1 MIGCLAVCYHMINV
15 IWTKNTLDLCISR
28 SIRQLEIDTGKPKKN
43 GSNNHTMPIKMG
55 KKKYKSF
62 DIAAAAVAKKKWI
75 SKERAKAY
83 VAVVDRK
90 QHKKKKWAFRTL
102 VYFTSVNRADR

>member
-1 MIGCLAVCYHMINV
+1 
-15 IWTKNTLDLCISR
+15 
-28 SIRQLEIDTGKPKKN
+28 
-43 GSNNHTMPIKMG
+43 MG

-62 DIAAAAVAKKKWI
+62 DTAVAAVAKKKGI

-90 QHKKKKWAFRTL
+90 QHKKKR
-102 VYFTSVNRADR
+102 

>member
-1 MIGCLAVCYHMINV
+1 
-15 IWTKNTLDLCISR
+15 
-28 SIRQLEIDTGKPKKN
+28 
-43 GSNNHTMPIKMG
+43 MPIKMG

-62 DIAAAAVAKKKWI
+62 DTAAAAVAKKKGI

-90 QHKKKKWAFRTL
+90 QHKKRSELQGLSLF
-102 VYFTSVNRADR
+102 YFSLIYKFYPSISTNFAMMYNMAM

>member
-1 MIGCLAVCYHMINV
+1 
-15 IWTKNTLDLCISR
+15 
-28 SIRQLEIDTGKPKKN
+28 
-43 GSNNHTMPIKMG
+43 MPIKMG

-62 DIAAAAVAKKKWI
+62 DRSAAAVAKKKGI

-90 QHKKKKWAFRTL
+90 QHKKKKK
-102 VYFTSVNRADR
+102 

>member
-1 MIGCLAVCYHMINV
+1 
-15 IWTKNTLDLCISR
+15 
-28 SIRQLEIDTGKPKKN
+28 
-43 GSNNHTMPIKMG
+43 MPIKMG

-62 DIAAAAVAKKKWI
+62 DTAAAAVAKKKGI

-90 QHKKKKWAFRTL
+90 QHKKKK
-102 VYFTSVNRADR
+102 

>member
-1 MIGCLAVCYHMINV
+1 MKDIVRMSLGERFTIQRLEWIPENL
-15 IWTKNTLDLCISR
+15 KKKR
-28 SIRQLEIDTGKPKKN
+28 SEKQ
-43 GSNNHTMPIKMG
+43 TMPIRLG

-62 DIAAAAVAKKKWI
+62 DRAAVAVAKKKGI

-90 QHKKKKWAFRTL
+90 QHKKKK
-102 VYFTSVNRADR
+102 

>member
-1 MIGCLAVCYHMINV
+1 
-15 IWTKNTLDLCISR
+15 
-28 SIRQLEIDTGKPKKN
+28 
-43 GSNNHTMPIKMG
+43 MPIRLG

-62 DIAAAAVAKKKWI
+62 DRAAAAVAEKKGI

-90 QHKKKKWAFRTL
+90 QHKKKK
-102 VYFTSVNRADR
+102 

>member
-1 MIGCLAVCYHMINV
+1 M
-15 IWTKNTLDLCISR
+15 
-28 SIRQLEIDTGKPKKN
+28 DTGKPKNN
-43 GSNNHTMPIKMG
+43 GSNNYTLPIKMG

-62 DIAAAAVAKKKWI
+62 DTAVAAVAKKKGI

-90 QHKKKKWAFRTL
+90 QHKKKK
-102 VYFTSVNRADR
+102 

>member
-1 MIGCLAVCYHMINV
+1 
-15 IWTKNTLDLCISR
+15 
-28 SIRQLEIDTGKPKKN
+28 
-43 GSNNHTMPIKMG
+43 MPIKMG

-62 DIAAAAVAKKKWI
+62 DTAAAAVAKKKGI

-90 QHKKKKWAFRTL
+90 QHKKRRSEL
-102 VYFTSVNRADR
+102 QGLLYFISVN